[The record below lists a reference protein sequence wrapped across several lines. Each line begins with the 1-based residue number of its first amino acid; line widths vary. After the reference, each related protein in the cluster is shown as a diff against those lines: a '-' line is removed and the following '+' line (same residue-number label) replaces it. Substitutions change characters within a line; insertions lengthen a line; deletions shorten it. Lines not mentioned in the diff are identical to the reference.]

1 MRGWRYYFLDTVWF
15 LLSFRGGGVGT
26 ASDTVTSNYNVSHDR
41 NYCPLSREE
50 SFTLHMMA
58 MKQVVKG
65 LGGTRGCFC
74 GLMLNNNLSLAL
86 FGCHNGEM

>member
-41 NYCPLSREE
+41 NYCPLSRE
-50 SFTLHMMA
+50 LHPA
-58 MKQVVKG
+58 HDGHEAGCEGVGRYK
-65 LGGTRGCFC
+65 RCFC
-74 GLMLNNNLSLAL
+74 GLVLNNNLSSAL